1 MITVINK
8 TVSII
13 SIILPHF
20 QITYTLFVLNTS
32 ILTGN
37 DMAEHDELMNFSDV
51 EYSDTANK

>member
-37 DMAEHDELMNFSDV
+37 DMALHDELMNFSDV